1 MNTRI
6 GEKENMIWLAS
17 YPRSGNKFVQQIL
30 HHVYGHAIR
39 TMYEVPSG
47 VWEIAPTW
55 DGNMEFE
62 GFVKTHDPPW
72 PECDLRSVYIVRDPR
87 DVICSQ
93 VTYLR
98 HTDKDLQN
106 YSMDEIVQHILI
118 SKPYGGWNRNCS
130 KWANKASAVLKY
142 EECLI
147 DPIGELGRVC
157 RLLQLSDTI
166 KGELPEF
173 SGLQESADWYY
184 QKGSSGRWKTEL
196 SPELVSLVEF
206 QNSEMM
212 LEMGYSKQ

>member
-1 MNTRI
+1 LEE
-6 GEKENMIWLAS
+6 EKEKMIWLAS

-30 HHVYGHAIR
+30 HHVYGHQIR
-39 TMYEVPSG
+39 TIYEVPAG

-55 DGNMEFE
+55 DGNMAFE
-62 GFVKTHDPPW
+62 GFVKTHDLPW

-106 YSMDEIVQHILI
+106 SSTEEIVQHILVN
-118 SKPYGGWNRNCS
+118 KPYGGWSKNCYR
-130 KWANKASAVLKY
+130 WANKASVIVKY
-142 EECLI
+142 EECLM
-147 DPIGELGRVC
+147 DPIGEMGRVC
-157 RLLQLSDTI
+157 RLLQLSDTV
-166 KGELPEF
+166 KGELPAF
-173 SGLQESADWYY
+173 SDLRKSADWYY

-212 LEMGYSKQ
+212 LEMGYLK